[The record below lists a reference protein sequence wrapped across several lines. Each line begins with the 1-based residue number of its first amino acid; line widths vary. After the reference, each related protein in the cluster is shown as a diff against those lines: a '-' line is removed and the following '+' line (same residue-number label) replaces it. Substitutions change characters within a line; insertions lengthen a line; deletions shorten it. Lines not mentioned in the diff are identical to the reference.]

1 VPSAVVIGAGVFG
14 ASLAD
19 RLAGSGW
26 RVALVDQLEPGDPR
40 ASSGGESRLLRFSH
54 GAERWYA
61 RSAWRARQLWR
72 ELDPGLLAECGV
84 VWLARRRGGWEDDSE
99 AALRELAIPVERL
112 SVGDAARLLPGLA
125 GDDLEFALLE
135 PAAGLLRADRAVRA
149 LVERAQAR
157 GAELVRGRARPAGAG
172 ARLADGR
179 LLEAD
184 RVVWACGAWLRDL
197 FPELVRLEVTLQ
209 DLVFLEAPGPEWRS
223 PPVPG
228 WIDYDGAFYG
238 TGDLDGH
245 GVKLAPDE
253 EGPEFDPSRAEREPT
268 PGCVP
273 RARGYARRRF
283 PALADAPLAQA
294 KACHYELTADTH
306 FIAAPHPEHERV
318 WLLGGGS
325 GHGFKHG
332 PALAEAVAA
341 QLAGERAPEP
351 RFGLHERRPERK
363 LRTAGAG

>member
-1 VPSAVVIGAGVFG
+1 
-14 ASLAD
+14 
-19 RLAGSGW
+19 
-26 RVALVDQLEPGDPR
+26 
-40 ASSGGESRLLRFSH
+40 
-54 GAERWYA
+54 
-61 RSAWRARQLWR
+61 
-72 ELDPGLLAECGV
+72 
-84 VWLARRRGGWEDDSE
+84 
-99 AALRELAIPVERL
+99 
-112 SVGDAARLLPGLA
+112 
-125 GDDLEFALLE
+125 
-135 PAAGLLRADRAVRA
+135 VRA
-149 LVERAQAR
+149 LVERARAR
-157 GAELVRGRARPAGAG
+157 GAELVRGRARPDGAG

-197 FPELVRLEVTLQ
+197 FPDLVRIEVTLQ

-253 EGPEFDPSRAEREPT
+253 EGPDFDPSRVEREPSA
-268 PGCVP
+268 GCVA
-273 RARGYARRRF
+273 RARVYARRRF
-283 PALADAPLAQA
+283 PALADAPLARA
-294 KACHYELTADTH
+294 KACQYELTADTH

-332 PALAEAVAA
+332 PALAERFEPWLRGA
-341 QLAGERAPEP
+341 EKPEP
-351 RFGLHERRPERK
+351 RFGLGGRRGDVS
-363 LRTAGAG
+363 LRTAGVRLA